1 MTLDELIAEAE
12 DVADK
17 AARAQT
23 NWFQWHEIKDQV
35 HPFVDRAIRDA
46 VTRLSPTMVPDL
58 TEILMYAHLY
68 SPGLQS
74 RIRDAAGVF
83 GVPTS

>member
-12 DVADK
+12 DVAD
-17 AARAQT
+17 RAIHSEVGWVEWQSVK
-23 NWFQWHEIKDQV
+23 NKI
-35 HPFVDRAIRDA
+35 HPVTERMIRDA

-58 TEILMYAHLY
+58 TELLMYAHLF

-83 GVPTS
+83 GVPKP